1 VDSQEL
7 SPKMFTEPSDTVTLI
22 IYYYL
27 LPNAN
32 TYVPTG
38 FHSARLRVVP
48 SKESDKRTLW

>member
-1 VDSQEL
+1 
-7 SPKMFTEPSDTVTLI
+7 MFTEPSDTVTLI